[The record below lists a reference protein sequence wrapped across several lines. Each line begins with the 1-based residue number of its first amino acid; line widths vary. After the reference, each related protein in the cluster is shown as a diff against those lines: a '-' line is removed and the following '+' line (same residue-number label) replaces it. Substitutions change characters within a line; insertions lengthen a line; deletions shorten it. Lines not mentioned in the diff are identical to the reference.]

1 MKLFLIGATGRTGS
15 EIVKQ
20 ALTRNDELVAY
31 VRNPSKLNIND
42 PELTVIKDNLM
53 MLQKWL
59 LK

>member
-31 VRNPSKLNIND
+31 VRNPSKLNINAVSYTH
-42 PELTVIKDNLM
+42 LTLPTKA
-53 MLQKWL
+53 
-59 LK
+59 

>member
-42 PELTVIKDNLM
+42 P
-53 MLQKWL
+53 
-59 LK
+59 